1 MILCVFIDSKLNFY
15 KEMQKKFFYVVKKIL
30 FCVNDCSDELPSK
43 ITIQDLADELKLT
56 SATVSRALNNHPRI
70 SDNTKK
76 LVQEL
81 AAKKNYRRNKLASSL
96 RSGKTHMIGVIIPSA
111 EINFF
116 GSVVH
121 GIESLAITKG
131 YNILLYQSNE
141 TAKYEQKAIE
151 TFIDIGVDGVLA
163 SIAKETL
170 DFSHYLDLKD
180 AGIPLVFFDRS
191 KEMLNIPS
199 VLVDDFKG
207 GYVATEHLLHQGFR
221 RVAHISGQ
229 QHLKAFKDR
238 LSGYKA
244 ALHDRNIEVDEELIY
259 NGNVSIQAGR
269 DAIDY
274 YMKMPEPPDAIFCV
288 EDFTALGVVKEAKER
303 GIDIPEQLGVIGF
316 ANEAF
321 DEHITPSLSSI
332 DQQTVQ
338 MGREAF
344 TLLLKLITDKDEHH
358 LKKINVVLEPVP
370 YFRQSSLRHVK

>member
-1 MILCVFIDSKLNFY
+1 M
-15 KEMQKKFFYVVKKIL
+15 
-30 FCVNDCSDELPSK
+30 PSK

-56 SATVSRALNNHPRI
+56 TATVSRALNNHPRI

-81 AAKKNYRRNKLASSL
+81 AVKRNYRRNKLASSL

-141 TAKYEQKAIE
+141 TAKYEKKAIE

-163 SIAKETL
+163 SIAKDAHE
-170 DFSHYLDLKD
+170 FSHYLDLKE

-191 KEMLNIPS
+191 KDMLNIPS
-199 VLVDDFKG
+199 VIVDDFKG
-207 GYVATEHLLHQGFR
+207 GYIATEHLLHQGYKR
-221 RVAHISGQ
+221 IGHISGQ
-229 QHLKAFKDR
+229 LHLKTFNDR
-238 LSGYKA
+238 LHGYKA
-244 ALHDRNIEVDEELIY
+244 ALAANGFEIDESLIY

-274 YMKMPEPPDAIFCV
+274 YMKLPQPPDAIFCV

-303 GIDIPEQLGVIGF
+303 NILIPEKLGVIGF

-338 MGREAF
+338 MGKEAF
-344 TLLLKLITDKDEHH
+344 SLLLKIMSDKDMSD
-358 LKKINVVLEPVP
+358 LKKTNVVLEPVP
-370 YFRQSSLRHVK
+370 HFRQSSMRTI